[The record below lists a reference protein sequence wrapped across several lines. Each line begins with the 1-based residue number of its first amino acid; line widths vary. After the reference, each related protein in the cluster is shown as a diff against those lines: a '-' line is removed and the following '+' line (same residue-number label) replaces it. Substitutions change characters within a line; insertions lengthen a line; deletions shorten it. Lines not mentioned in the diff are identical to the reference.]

1 METLHDDPNR
11 GFSSSVIERLRER
24 EVLLQ
29 NGDLVAYYYFTFN
42 DFEKRKIVCM
52 LENLV
57 AQVALHGLQT
67 HQRSVTDILVQLYQ
81 KYRNSLHRPSN
92 SELSDA
98 LMDMVG
104 VSEKGYV
111 FIVVDALDE
120 CSDNNILLKVLRSIH
135 AQQKTRLRVL
145 VSSRPEAG
153 ILETLNSL
161 KFFSVPLE
169 TSVVDA
175 DIERYVDM
183 RLTRSSRWEFLGQ
196 DLKDSIR
203 KKLVTGSK
211 GM

>member
-29 NGDLVAYYYFTFN
+29 NGDLVAYHYFTFN

-98 LMDMVG
+98 LMHMVG
-104 VSEKGYV
+104 AFEKGYV

-183 RLTRSSRWEFLGQ
+183 RLTGSSRWEFLGQ